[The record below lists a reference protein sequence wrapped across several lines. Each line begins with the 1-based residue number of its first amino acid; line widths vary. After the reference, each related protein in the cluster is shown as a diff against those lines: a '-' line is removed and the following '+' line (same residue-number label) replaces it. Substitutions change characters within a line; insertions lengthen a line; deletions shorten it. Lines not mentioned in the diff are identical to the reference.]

1 MFKFI
6 EHINFIGVLVIVTYF
21 YGLVALNKEKRNFWF
36 FFILNVNFLTEILSA
51 VILSISIEITLL
63 YSISFILHQSI
74 WLILLDKIFEINKK
88 TKILIILFYCFCL
101 LNILFLEKLNLN
113 YNTFIFGSIIYLILF
128 LNECIIILNSEN
140 LIFFKSNPFLLISA
154 PVLFFIG
161 FSFVFGFR
169 NSEIRNLILFKNIDL
184 YTFISYSVNIIYY
197 TLINIYIYRERKL
210 KNA

>member
-21 YGLVALNKEKRNFWF
+21 YGLVALNKQKRNFWF

-51 VILSISIEITLL
+51 VILSISKEITLL

-140 LIFFKSNPFLLISA
+140 LIFFKSNPFLLIFA

-197 TLINIYIYRERKL
+197 TIINIYIYRERKL